1 MKIRHFWTVT
11 YLLCCS
17 LAEAISLL
25 QNTCFSHD
33 SNIQLHVTCNTCV
46 TGLTGMWLS
55 INIPGLIS
63 SVVRALA
70 QKARGSGFESWLTWL
85 FTTCYTCM
93 EMHYVR
99 HVPCVVAMLRP
110 GFLLCRVPSFLHDG
124 PKAGPAWVGG
134 RWGPRGGWAVGDHQT
149 PHPLNHILLQGPGT
163 QQQGLRSAV
172 WDRHL

>member
-1 MKIRHFWTVT
+1 MSCRCFLKINIFWRKIKHVWVITLFINCE
-11 YLLCCS
+11 LLMF
-17 LAEAISLL
+17 L
-25 QNTCFSHD
+25 
-33 SNIQLHVTCNTCV
+33 CV
-46 TGLTGMWLS
+46 TRLTGVWLS
-55 INIPGLIS
+55 VNMSCLIS

-93 EMHYVR
+93 EMHY
-99 HVPCVVAMLRP
+99 VPCVVAMLRP